1 MQDAQ
6 NIGTRPEYSP
16 AMNRGARPLQPYA
29 EDATTVR
36 EQSQF
41 VYTAPLSSSLAPG
54 FLSNLNRRPSRAS
67 AGTAAGSSSN
77 SLMRGSA
84 TTAAQAIP
92 GSSSSGGGDSSSS
105 GRELSRSHFVPRS
118 LEGYER
124 HLRKI
129 HCEGYLERLSRC
141 AQLH

>member
-1 MQDAQ
+1 
-6 NIGTRPEYSP
+6 
-16 AMNRGARPLQPYA
+16 MNRGARPLQPYT
-29 EDATTVR
+29 EDATSVR

-54 FLSNLNRRPSRAS
+54 FLSNLNRRSSRPS
-67 AGTAAGSSSN
+67 AGTAVGSSS
-77 SLMRGSA
+77 SSTLRGSA
-84 TTAAQAIP
+84 ATAAQAIP
-92 GSSSSGGGDSSSS
+92 GSSSSGGGGGSS

-141 AQLH
+141 GQCQ